1 MSKMQ
6 ELYEKVSK
14 DSMLQDKFASIMQ
27 EANAAGKEMVEE
39 QLTAFAKEAGYDVT
53 VEEMQSFFR
62 KLSESN
68 HNELSTEELDLVA
81 GGKTNFGVLIL
92 SVASFG
98 AGCAVVSVAAAI
110 KNITCE
116 EFLDEACDTKI

>member
-14 DSMLQDKFASIMQ
+14 DRMLQDKFASIMK
-27 EANAAGKEMVEE
+27 EADAAGKEMVEE

-62 KLSESN
+62 KRSKTGCISCLERFFIYPASLQSAKQREAFDRFLHLACYRLPSPPSRTIVDPVKYRGLSR
-68 HNELSTEELDLVA
+68 A
-81 GGKTNFGVLIL
+81 K
-92 SVASFG
+92 
-98 AGCAVVSVAAAI
+98 
-110 KNITCE
+110 
-116 EFLDEACDTKI
+116 